1 MSESDPVAQRSGES
15 DVESESTEKNSMKAS
30 EVSPPQIEEGTV
42 RRALIRAT
50 LKPQGGAP
58 PPPRQAP
65 VFTSHQQ
72 QSPQQTGNGFNRGNT
87 SKPRNNRQASGKN
100 HSKKTRSSRS
110 ARYNERGGQPR
121 VNSTSRSTSSNRGK
135 GRSR

>member
-1 MSESDPVAQRSGES
+1 MSESNPVDQRSGES
-15 DVESESTEKNSMKAS
+15 DPESESTEKNSTKVS
-30 EVSPPQIEEGTV
+30 EVSPPKVEEGTV

-50 LKPQGGAP
+50 LKPQEGAP
-58 PPPRQAP
+58 PLPRQAP

-72 QSPQQTGNGFNRGNT
+72 QPQSGNGFNRGNT
-87 SKPRNNRQASGKN
+87 SKPRNNRQASGKNN

>member
-1 MSESDPVAQRSGES
+1 MSESNPVDQRSGES
-15 DVESESTEKNSMKAS
+15 DPESESTEKNSTKVS
-30 EVSPPQIEEGTV
+30 EVSPPKVEEGTV

-50 LKPQGGAP
+50 LKPQEGAP

-65 VFTSHQQ
+65 VFTSHQNQ
-72 QSPQQTGNGFNRGNT
+72 QQPQSGNGFNRGNT
-87 SKPRNNRQASGKN
+87 SKPRNNRQASGKD

-121 VNSTSRSTSSNRGK
+121 FNSTSRSTSSNPGK